1 MTPKTFPEIIYDS
14 KMTSFID
21 YITNSVI
28 KFPIYFNS
36 HKRIVGQVM
45 DMILKWFHVSMKE
58 RFAYKY

>member
-28 KFPIYFNS
+28 KLPIYFNS
-36 HKRIVGQVM
+36 YKRIVGQVM
-45 DMILKWFHVSMKE
+45 DMILK
-58 RFAYKY
+58 